1 MKPHVNDSAMIPK
14 VILLVI
20 GFFILG
26 ANSFAPRAIKSHV
39 RPLTRTEGRSTQPIS
54 ALHAAPD
61 NVPALFQ
68 GVYDPVY
75 SYVNFWVENLP
86 WSIAPDFLLHW
97 GHPAAMGTV
106 LIVMGGIGTYAGYE
120 IRKGN
125 GARDDYFF
133 TLDGKTVRDSHPLI
147 MGLASFFF
155 LLGGQGG
162 LVLLLDQGK
171 PILESPHA
179 LTAVAGLGLLALQA
193 LLPLTFEKGGQ
204 AARTAH
210 TVLGTSTMAVLGGH
224 MLTGLNLG
232 TSF

>member
-1 MKPHVNDSAMIPK
+1 MIK
-14 VILLVI
+14 KTIILALLIVINCV
-20 GFFILG
+20 
-26 ANSFAPRAIKSHV
+26 NSFAPRQIGSHKS
-39 RPLTRTEGRSTQPIS
+39 LLSRTEGQLSKPMS
-54 ALHAAPD
+54 ALHAAPE
-61 NVPALFQ
+61 NVPTLFQ
-68 GVYDPVY
+68 GIYDPVY
-75 SYVNFWVENLP
+75 NYINFWVENLP
-86 WSIAPDFLLHW
+86 WGIAPDFLIHW

-125 GARDDYFF
+125 GERDDYFF
-133 TLDGKTVRDSHPLI
+133 TLEGKTVRDSHPLI
-147 MGLASFFF
+147 MSLATFFF

-171 PILESPHA
+171 PILESTHA

-193 LLPLTFEKGGQ
+193 LLPLTFERGGQ
-204 AARTAH
+204 TARTAH

-224 MLTGLNLG
+224 LLTGLNLG

>member
-1 MKPHVNDSAMIPK
+1 MRVL
-14 VILLVI
+14 LLVAI
-20 GFFILG
+20 CF
-26 ANSFAPRAIKSHV
+26 ACARAFAPRGAGSK
-39 RPLTRTEGRSTQPIS
+39 LRSVSYQNRGKVS
-54 ALHAAPD
+54 LRAAPET
-61 NVPALFQ
+61 VPALFQ
-68 GVYDPVY
+68 GIYDPVY
-75 SYVNFWVENLP
+75 SYVNFWVESIP
-86 WSIAPDFLLHW
+86 WTIAPEWLLHW

-125 GARDDYFF
+125 GERDDYFF

-147 MGLASFFF
+147 MGLAGFFF

-193 LLPLTFEKGGQ
+193 LLPLTFAKGG
-204 AARTAH
+204 ATARTAH

-224 MLTGLNLG
+224 LFTGLNLG

>member
-171 PILESPHA
+171 PILDSLIHLHGVPHFYIFIDIYA
-179 LTAVAGLGLLALQA
+179 FIGYLLHNSG
-193 LLPLTFEKGGQ
+193 FRGK
-204 AARTAH
+204 ARASTTRIIKIASQRQS
-210 TVLGTSTMAVLGGH
+210 VYQKITS
-224 MLTGLNLG
+224 
-232 TSF
+232 